1 MAYIWDLDGTL
12 IDSYPGIMES
22 LLNVLDYYHIKLEKD
37 YVYNYIMQNSVSD
50 FLSFISK
57 EYSLDL
63 DLVRKKNREFEIKT
77 EKNVELISGALET
90 LKGIKERGDLNF
102 LYTHK
107 GEATKDILKNL
118 GIFEYFT
125 LVLTS
130 ENKFKRKPDPE
141 AINYIIDKYSLKR
154 SDTYYVGDR
163 PLDIL
168 CAKNANINGIL
179 FLRSDSPIKMDYPN
193 VINDLIDLLK
203 WATI

>member
-130 ENKFKRKPDPE
+130 ENNFKRKPDPE

-154 SDTYYVGDR
+154 SNTYYVGDR

>member
-130 ENKFKRKPDPE
+130 ENNFKRKPDPE

-203 WATI
+203 WTTI

>member
-22 LLNVLDYYHIKLEKD
+22 LSNVLDYYHIKLEKD

-57 EYSLDL
+57 KYSLDL

-130 ENKFKRKPDPE
+130 ENNFKRKPDPE

>member
-130 ENKFKRKPDPE
+130 ENNFKRKPDPE

-193 VINDLIDLLK
+193 LINDLIDLLK

>member
-77 EKNVELISGALET
+77 EKNVKLISGALET

-130 ENKFKRKPDPE
+130 ENNFKRKPDPE

>member
-22 LLNVLDYYHIKLEKD
+22 LLNVLDYYHIKLKKD

-130 ENKFKRKPDPE
+130 ENNFKRKPDPE
-141 AINYIIDKYSLKR
+141 AINYIVDKYSLKR

-203 WATI
+203 

>member
-50 FLSFISK
+50 FLSFISN

-130 ENKFKRKPDPE
+130 ENNFKRKPDPE

-203 WATI
+203 

>member
-22 LLNVLDYYHIKLEKD
+22 LLNVLEYYHIKLEKD

-130 ENKFKRKPDPE
+130 ENNFKRKPDPE

-203 WATI
+203 

>member
-130 ENKFKRKPDPE
+130 ENNFKRKPDPE

>member
-57 EYSLDL
+57 KYSLDL

-130 ENKFKRKPDPE
+130 ENNFKRKPDPE

-203 WATI
+203 

>member
-130 ENKFKRKPDPE
+130 ENNFKRKPDPE

-193 VINDLIDLLK
+193 IINDLIDLLK
-203 WATI
+203 

>member
-130 ENKFKRKPDPE
+130 ENNFKRKPDPE

-203 WATI
+203 

>member
-130 ENKFKRKPDPE
+130 ENSFKRKPDPE

-163 PLDIL
+163 PLDVL

-203 WATI
+203 

>member
-130 ENKFKRKPDPE
+130 ENNFKRKPDPE

-168 CAKNANINGIL
+168 CAENANINGIL

-203 WATI
+203 